1 MKSTLDLK
9 EIEKRAFRSTYED
22 GLWDIYYGLMVIL
35 MAAILTRP
43 DEGYGWLNLI
53 FLTGGYAAAYLLFR
67 AGKKYI
73 TIPRLG
79 QVKFGEIR
87 KQKNRKMSIILGVF
101 LFLQVLLL
109 AGTAL
114 ALVDPKVGS
123 WLDDQL
129 AGKNE
134 LLLVSLVASMILCVG
149 MSIVTYFSDFTRG
162 YYIAIMMAVAVFL
175 MLFLERP
182 LFPLLAGL
190 LIIIP
195 GLVLLWRF
203 LNKYP
208 LPKKGVEDE

>member
-53 FLTGGYAAAYLLFR
+53 FLAAGYTAAFLLFR

-79 QVKFGEIR
+79 KVTFGEIR
-87 KQKNRKMSIILGVF
+87 KKKNHTMRVILGLF
-101 LFLQVLLL
+101 LFLQVFLL
-109 AGTAL
+109 AGTIL
-114 ALVDPKVGS
+114 ALVNPAAGN
-123 WLDDQL
+123 WLDRQL

-149 MSIVTYFSDFTRG
+149 MSIVAYFSDFTRG